1 MAKIPPNNKLSLK
14 GDNPVS
20 KRHFE
25 MTEEEKAKVVTCTGT
40 KDNHPCK
47 NPMFRCIDC
56 GNYGCDQNVAEKC
69 SAQGFKNDKCLHCGE
84 TGTRMP
90 IMKGELE
97 KYIAEWEKEVPELK
111 E

>member
-14 GDNPVS
+14 GDNPTP
-20 KRHFE
+20 KRHIE
-25 MTEEEKAKVVTCTGT
+25 MTEEEKAKVVTCTGI
-40 KDNHPCK
+40 KDGHPCK
-47 NPMFRCIDC
+47 NPMFGCSDC
-56 GNYGCDQNVAEKC
+56 GNYGCDQDFAEKC

-84 TGTRMP
+84 TGTRVP